1 MKQVVALSVALAAS
15 LVGAYMTWT
24 DEGEE
29 PAEDAV
35 ALYAASD
42 SDLSKLAYTSE
53 DLSVVI
59 EKKKD
64 AKGDYIW
71 VDSTE
76 TKRPKKKTPMDEI
89 HGHDDEDQNPDAEP
103 ENPLAPEPAGEEKVE
118 TIHNAFVASTQGDDL
133 WASFAPLHAMRELDK
148 PSDPSVFGLDQP
160 RGTLVVTRP
169 SGDVTLTLGGETYGS
184 KDRYVQVGDKVFL
197 VDDALLKPLENA
209 ASRILE
215 RNLFPLEEKDVD
227 TLSATGPA
235 GTTLT
240 WKHVNPEDA
249 KGGFWA
255 RPESPDNDDA
265 SGGTWIGKVMR
276 LKVRDYVDESK
287 LAGAQ
292 QVMAYTVAGKGETWS
307 VKVLRTDTEPAEW
320 YAISDFN
327 RVPVSLTE
335 SLVKDVVAD
344 LDELAAE

>member
-1 MKQVVALSVALAAS
+1 MKQVVALSVALVVS

-35 ALYAASD
+35 ALYAASE
-42 SDLSKLAYTSE
+42 SDLTRLKYDSE
-53 DLSVVI
+53 DLSIVI
-59 EKKKD
+59 ERKED

-89 HGHDDEDQNPDAEP
+89 HGHGDEGEDGATP
-103 ENPLAPEPAGEEKVE
+103 ENPLAPESEAEEKVE
-118 TIHNAFVASTQGDDL
+118 VIHDAFVASVQGDEL
-133 WASFAPLHAMRELDK
+133 WSSFAPLHAMRELDK
-148 PSDPSVFGLDQP
+148 PSDPAVFGLDQP
-160 RGTLVVTRP
+160 RGTLVVTRS

-209 ASRILE
+209 ATRILE
-215 RNLFPLEEKDVD
+215 RNLFPLDEKDVD
-227 TLSATGPA
+227 TLSATSAA
-235 GTTLT
+235 GATLS
-240 WKHVNPEDA
+240 WKHANMDDP
-249 KGGFWA
+249 KGAFWA
-255 RPESPDNDDA
+255 RPDSPDTDDA

-276 LKVRDYVDESK
+276 LKVRDYVDEAD

-292 QVMAYTVAGKGETWS
+292 QVMAYTVAGKGQTWS
-307 VKVLRTDTEPAEW
+307 VKVLRTDAEPASW
-320 YAISDFN
+320 YAVSDFN